1 VAMAQNLLD
10 QLSQMTVVV
19 ADTGDINAIRK
30 FKPRDATTNPSLI
43 AAAAQMKEYAQV
55 VDDALGW
62 AKKEAGAGATK
73 DAVVRKAIDRLSVE
87 FGLRILGI
95 VSGRVSTEVDARLSF
110 DTKATIEKAHVL
122 IKQYEAAGMT
132 RERIL
137 IKIASTWEGIRA
149 AEVLEK
155 EGIHCNLTL
164 LFGIHQAIAC
174 AEAGVTLV
182 SPFVGRI
189 LDWYKKSTGKSG
201 YEAKED
207 PGVLSVTRIYN
218 YFKHFGHKTEVM
230 GASFRNLG
238 EITELAGCDL
248 LTIAP
253 NYLED
258 LSKTQDTLP
267 RRLDPEA
274 AKTQKIDR
282 IVVDE
287 AAFRKMHAEDKMAS
301 DKLAEGIEGFTK
313 AIVALEKQLAERL
326 DALGS
331 PERAAAKS
339 EVAQKLF
346 KVYDMDGD
354 GFITREEWGGADAV
368 FDALD
373 LDRDG
378 RITPDELAAGLGAAF
393 RLNA

>member
-1 VAMAQNLLD
+1 MAQTLLE

-30 FKPRDATTNPSLI
+30 FKPRDATTNPSLLM
-43 AAAAQMKEYAQV
+43 AAAQMKEYAQV

-62 AKKEAGAGATK
+62 ATKDAGAGAAK
-73 DAVVRKAIDRLSVE
+73 DAIVRRAIDRLSVE

-95 VSGRVSTEVDARLSF
+95 VAGRVSTEVDARLSF
-110 DTKATIEKAHVL
+110 DTQATVEKARTL
-122 IKQYEAAGMT
+122 IKQYETAGAS
-132 RERIL
+132 RQRVL

-174 AEAGVTLV
+174 AEAGVTLI

-201 YEAKED
+201 YEAHED
-207 PGVLSVTRIYN
+207 PGVQSVTRIYE

-253 NYLED
+253 NFLED
-258 LSKTQDTLP
+258 LTKTQDALP
-267 RRLDPEA
+267 RKLDPEKAKA
-274 AKTQKIDR
+274 AKIDR
-282 IVVDE
+282 IAMDE
-287 AAFRKMHAEDKMAS
+287 ATFRKMHAADKMAS
-301 DKLAEGIEGFTK
+301 DKLEEGIAGFTK
-313 AIVALEKQLAERL
+313 AIVALEKQLGERL
-326 DALGS
+326 DALGA

-339 EVAQKLF
+339 EVAERLF

-378 RITPDELAAGLGAAF
+378 RITPEELAAGLGAAF

>member
-1 VAMAQNLLD
+1 MAQTLLD
-10 QLSQMTVVV
+10 QLSHMTVVV
-19 ADTGDINAIRK
+19 SDTGDINAVRK
-30 FKPRDATTNPSLI
+30 FRPRDATTNPSLI

-62 AKKEAGAGATK
+62 AKKEAGAGATRE
-73 DAVVRKAIDRLSVE
+73 AIVRKAIDRLAVE

-110 DTKATIEKAHVL
+110 DTQATIEKAHLL
-122 IKQYEAAGMT
+122 IKQYEAAGMS
-132 RERIL
+132 RERVL
-137 IKIASTWEGIRA
+137 IKIASTWEGIKA

-164 LFGIHQAIAC
+164 LFGIHQAVAC

-201 YEAKED
+201 YEAAED
-207 PGVLSVTRIYN
+207 PGVLSVTRIYE
-218 YFKHFGHKTEVM
+218 YFKHFGYKTEVM

-253 NYLED
+253 NFLED
-258 LSKTQDTLP
+258 LQKTEDVLV
-267 RRLDPEA
+267 RKLDPEKA
-274 AKTQKIDR
+274 RAKNIDR
-282 IVVDE
+282 IPMDE
-287 AAFRKMHAEDKMAS
+287 ATFRKMHAADKMAS

-313 AIVALEKQLAERL
+313 AIVALEKQLAERV
-326 DALGS
+326 DALSS
-331 PERAAAKS
+331 PDRAAAKS
-339 EVAQKLF
+339 AVAERLF

-354 GFITREEWGGADAV
+354 GYITREEWGGTDAV

-378 RITPDELAAGLGAAF
+378 RIAPDELAAGLGAAF